1 MANTYLRRE
10 EKEMLQKT
18 LIDNKFG
25 KELNDLTEKCRKEI
39 IRVFNEL
46 LPSEEVKRLFKAMPG
61 MFVTSTSLS
70 LTYNDDIFK
79 KFFDKDLRKKYFN
92 VGCYKEWTSI
102 YLNQSRKI
110 LFNEEIKKLFNQK
123 MTTKPEELET
133 LKTLLSDYII
143 LSEKRRETKNKLKCL
158 FDSVKWTPTKLK
170 SEFPEAYEVYI
181 KMGAE
186 NSDGAINLCDSVE
199 NIRAILS

>member
-1 MANTYLRRE
+1 MANTYLRSR

-18 LIDNKFG
+18 LIKNKFG

-46 LPSEEVKRLFKAMPG
+46 LPSEEVKSLFKAMPE

-79 KFFDKDLRKKYFN
+79 NFFDKYLRKKYFN
-92 VGCYKEWTSI
+92 VGYKEWNTI
-102 YLNQSRKI
+102 YLESKRI
-110 LFNEEIKKLFNQK
+110 LFNKEIKKLFNEK
-123 MTTKPEELET
+123 MATKPEELET
-133 LKTLLSDYII
+133 LKTLLTDYVI
-143 LSEKRRETKNKLKCL
+143 LSEKQSETKKKLKCL

-181 KMGAE
+181 KMEAE
-186 NSDGAINLCDSVE
+186 NSDGTINLCDSVE

>member
-1 MANTYLRRE
+1 MANTYLRSR

-18 LIDNKFG
+18 LIENKFG

-46 LPSEEVKRLFKAMPG
+46 LPSEEVKSLFKSMPE

-79 KFFDKDLRKKYFN
+79 NFFDKDLRKKYFN
-92 VGCYKEWTSI
+92 VGYKEWNTI
-102 YLNQSRKI
+102 YLESKRI
-110 LFNEEIKKLFNQK
+110 LFNKEIKKLFNEK
-123 MTTKPEELET
+123 MATKPEELET
-133 LKTLLSDYII
+133 LKTLLTDYVI
-143 LSEKRRETKNKLKCL
+143 LSEKQSETKKKLKCL

-181 KMGAE
+181 KMEAE
-186 NSDGAINLCDSVE
+186 NSDGTINLCDSVE

>member
-1 MANTYLRRE
+1 MANTYLRSR

-18 LIDNKFG
+18 LIENKFG

-46 LPSEEVKRLFKAMPG
+46 LPSEEVKSLFKAMPE

-79 KFFDKDLRKKYFN
+79 NFFDKNLRMKYFN
-92 VGCYKEWTSI
+92 VGYKEWNTI
-102 YLNQSRKI
+102 YLGSKRI
-110 LFNEEIKKLFNQK
+110 LFNKEIKKLFNEK
-123 MTTKPEELET
+123 MATKPEELET
-133 LKTLLSDYII
+133 LKTLLTDYVI
-143 LSEKRRETKNKLKCL
+143 LSEKQSETKKKLKCL

-181 KMGAE
+181 KMEAE
-186 NSDGAINLCDSVE
+186 NSDGTINLCDSVE

>member
-1 MANTYLRRE
+1 MANTYLRSR

-18 LIDNKFG
+18 LIENKFG

-46 LPSEEVKRLFKAMPG
+46 LPSEEVKSLFKAIPE

-79 KFFDKDLRKKYFN
+79 NFFGKDLRMKYFN
-92 VGCYKEWTSI
+92 VGYKEWNTI
-102 YLNQSRKI
+102 YLGSKRI
-110 LFNEEIKKLFNQK
+110 LFNKEIKKLFNEK
-123 MTTKPEELET
+123 MATKPEELET
-133 LKTLLSDYII
+133 LKTLLTDYVI
-143 LSEKRRETKNKLKCL
+143 LSEKQSETKKKLKCL

-181 KMGAE
+181 KMEAE
-186 NSDGAINLCDSVE
+186 NSDGTINLCDSVE